1 MTGSTAPS
9 FPSSSSRD
17 QLSETPFFIVGNPRS
32 GTTLLRFILS
42 SHPRIYIP
50 GETGFIPFL
59 LKNVRAE
66 LSLPQVRGLLHRIAW
81 LNRGWDDL
89 VKQVPGFYRS
99 LPTPTLRQLLDALYR
114 RKITPH
120 GAVRWGD
127 KTPSYVRHIPTLSTI
142 FPQAQ
147 FIHVIRDGRDVA
159 LSAQAKWGHKHWYMD
174 SYYLLKNWARNV
186 KEGRRA
192 GRQLDPDRYLE
203 IHYEQLVQAPEDT
216 VRTLCSFLNESFHSA
231 MLEHTRLARQEIGP
245 DGHVEVRRPISTASV
260 QRWRGEM
267 SAFQCKLANELAGPV
282 LAEMGYELAESSLWS
297 TRERI
302 RLFCLAVK
310 YQAIDSMRHL
320 LPALGIPTLN
330 RDKRKR
336 GLRALLRGALSLPW

>member
-1 MTGSTAPS
+1 MIGSTTPS
-9 FPSSSSRD
+9 IPSTSGRD
-17 QLSETPFFIVGNPRS
+17 QLPETPFFVVGNPRS

-50 GETGFIPFL
+50 GETGFLPFL
-59 LKNVRAE
+59 LKHVQSE

-89 VKQVPGFYRS
+89 IEQVPGFYSS
-99 LPTPTLRQLLDALYR
+99 LPAPTLRHLIDALYR
-114 RKITPH
+114 RKIAPH

-127 KTPSYVRHIPTLSTI
+127 KTPSYVRYIPELSAI
-142 FPQAQ
+142 FPETQ
-147 FIHVIRDGRDVA
+147 FIHLIRDGRDVA
-159 LSAQAKWGHKHWYMD
+159 LSAQAKWGDKHWYMD

-186 KEGRRA
+186 KDGRQA
-192 GRQLDPDRYLE
+192 GRQLGPDRYLE

-216 VRTLCSFLNESFHSA
+216 VRRLCGFLNESFHSA
-231 MLEHTRLARQEIGP
+231 MLQHTRLARQEIAP
-245 DGHVEVRRPISTASV
+245 DGHVEVRNPISTASV
-260 QRWRGEM
+260 QRWRDEM

-282 LAEMGYELAESSLWS
+282 LTEAGYEPSESSPWS
-297 TRERI
+297 TREHI
-302 RLFCLAVK
+302 RLFSLAVK
-310 YQAIDSMRHL
+310 YQAIDSMRHV
-320 LPALGIPTLN
+320 LPSLGIPTLN